1 MAQADELDWDDLRF
15 FLQAA
20 HAKTLAGA
28 ARAMKSEHTT
38 VGRRLSS
45 LERALGAALVLRG
58 PDGLRL
64 TPLGAALV
72 PHVEQLARGVEAIR
86 ALAVAQETRVRLA
99 VPSGFGGLFAAGVVA
114 LRAQHPGLMI
124 ELVSGSRAS
133 DLQKGEADLA
143 IRSGVNTDGDLVA
156 RKLCDLGW
164 AMYASSAYLARR
176 GAVHDL
182 DDLAG
187 HDVVGFDEALSTV
200 PAARWLMQRCAAANV
215 VLRSREMTDMLAA
228 GVGGAGLV
236 VVPCMLGDQEPSLQR
251 LTREVIATSKL
262 SLVYRRESRISEPL
276 RVVARFVTD
285 TMNEHAR
292 RIGGVV

>member
-20 HAKTLAGA
+20 QAKTLAGA

-38 VGRRLSS
+38 VGRRLTS

-99 VPSGFGGLFAAGVVA
+99 VPSGFGGLFAAGVA
-114 LRAQHPGLMI
+114 QLRAQHPGLMI

-143 IRSGVNTDGDLVA
+143 IRSGVNTDGELVT

-164 AMYASSAYLARR
+164 AMYASPSYLARR
-176 GAVHDL
+176 GGVHDL

-200 PAARWLMQRCAAANV
+200 PAARWLVSRCKRANV

-236 VVPCMLGDQEPSLQR
+236 VLPCMLGDQEPALAR
-251 LTREVIATSKL
+251 LTHDVIASSKL
-262 SLVYRRESRISEPL
+262 SLVYRREARVSEPI

-285 TMNEHAR
+285 TMNEHAPR
-292 RIGGVV
+292 LSGLL